1 MNELVKKEETNV
13 ALAEDCFGA
22 VDDVE
27 SGDLSLGLIKAL
39 SSNSKPVEQNLA
51 KPGDIVDYDSAQ
63 KYGDPTTP
71 VEVII
76 LKMFRY
82 WHEEDKDE
90 KVLDRYRGKNKWE
103 LPWEMPNGGRRTF
116 CCDLLVLPVADIEA
130 GFEVPAKVEFKRT
143 SLQGYVENLPNVL
156 VKMKG
161 RGIRSWDKKFVL
173 SSKEIKGK
181 KNSWYIL
188 ELSMGGDTNDKE
200 KEAAKKWF
208 SMVKD
213 YDLIKEGLK
222 SNEVEDNGY

>member
-1 MNELVKKEETNV
+1 MNEVTVKEETAV
-13 ALAEDCFGA
+13 ALPEDCFGA

-39 SSNSKPVEQNLA
+39 SSNSKPVENGLA

-63 KYGDPTTP
+63 KYGDAQNP

-82 WHEEDKDE
+82 WQEEDKDE
-90 KVLDRYRGKNKWE
+90 KVLQRYRGKNKWE
-103 LPWEMPNGGRRTF
+103 QSWEMNNGGKRTF
-116 CCDLLVLPVADIEA
+116 CCDLLVLPVADIES

-143 SLQGYVENLPNVL
+143 SLQGYVENLPNIL

-161 RGIRSWDKKFVL
+161 RGIKSWDKKFLL

-181 KNSWYIL
+181 KNSWSIL
-188 ELSMGGDTNDKE
+188 ELSMGEDTNEKE
-200 KEAAKKWF
+200 KAAAMKWF

-222 SNEVEDNGY
+222 SNEVEDGF